1 MTNFVLTRTPPPP
14 TSPSSHVLMNSSSPV
29 SKVAFI
35 ERCFLVSVGLVSSH
49 LIFLAFIIR
58 SSMEVFNA
66 IMTIFIFIILAIVL
80 IIIIVVGIILL
91 TQHKKNMKKK
101 GASKASKDN
110 AKKKGAAK
118 SASSKSKG
126 TPKEKPKASMT

>member
-1 MTNFVLTRTPPPP
+1 MKRDIKSTKITEPTTRPRTTTREVTDDHDAVLPPANIAVKPDRDRGG
-14 TSPSSHVLMNSSSPV
+14 TDKDEDN
-29 SKVAFI
+29 KTDF
-35 ERCFLVSVGLVSSH
+35 
-49 LIFLAFIIR
+49 
-58 SSMEVFNA
+58 
-66 IMTIFIFIILAIVL
+66 MTIFIFIILAIVL